1 MLGTRVDPAFL
12 LGNLHRHGGIVFFL
26 LALGAV
32 VLLLWLLNRSE
43 KPVHTGSLKPVAVQK
58 L

>member
-1 MLGTRVDPAFL
+1 
-12 LGNLHRHGGIVFFL
+12 
-26 LALGAV
+26 LALGVV

-43 KPVHTGSLKPVAVQK
+43 NGVHTSSLKPVAVQK